1 MLIPIITT
9 VGLAALTCWLAFLA
23 VRYLLPFIQNPM
35 QARQAA
41 RDRIA
46 SDPLNYVRAWIVRI
60 APSRLKLQQKM
71 QNTQTKVD
79 QETGREQHIL
89 TSFKDEQ
96 EPAFG
101 FKVTAITL
109 FVLWIVSIIAAFL
122 IDEPII
128 TSVSGG
134 NVLFGVLGTLLLL
147 GMPIIGSV
155 LLGHFFGKWRA
166 GEMTPIWFSVAVTV
180 ILAVVVSIVAILTA
194 LAPIRAEVE
203 YAEKIRN
210 VQQQLTMYKED
221 GDQNAIRY
229 AEQNL
234 KDLQAQQQ
242 RSAEWN
248 QALVPIAATA
258 EFATGFFFPLALPL
272 LLLVDAQ
279 ASRRKSQ
286 GSLAASANA
295 LTNQR
300 ARQYARLSARFQ
312 RLGLTQLALQQ
323 HLATV
328 NAENTED
335 AAPATAI
342 EDARGQVAE
351 ELLAQ
356 APTTRSQ
363 AEPSARSAGTN
374 ETITAE
380 IVTTGEHQPVAP
392 ASREETPRR
401 GTATAAQHRTNAPS
415 ARVALIESDS
425 DLPDQSFDL
434 S

>member
-1 MLIPIITT
+1 MIIPIITT
-9 VGLAALTCWLAFLA
+9 VGIAALTCWLAFVA
-23 VRYLLPFIQNPM
+23 VRYLLPRIQSPM
-35 QARQAA
+35 QTRQAA
-41 RDRIA
+41 RDRIV
-46 SDPLNYVRAWIVRI
+46 SNPLDYVRAWIVRI
-60 APSRLKLQQKM
+60 APSRLKLQQ
-71 QNTQTKVD
+71 QVQATQTKHD
-79 QETGREQHIL
+79 QATSREQHIL
-89 TSFKDEQ
+89 TSFKDGK
-96 EPAFG
+96 EPSFG

-109 FVLWIVSIIAAFL
+109 FVLWIVAIVSAFL
-122 IDEPII
+122 IDVPII
-128 TSVSGG
+128 NSVSGG

-166 GEMTPIWFSVAVTV
+166 GEMAPIWFSLAVTV
-180 ILAVVVSIVAILTA
+180 ILAVVISVIAILTS

-203 YAEKIRN
+203 YANKIR
-210 VQQQLTMYKED
+210 VDQQQLTMYKD
-221 GDQNAIRY
+221 DKDQTAILY

-242 RSAEWN
+242 RSAQWN
-248 QALVPIAATA
+248 QALVPIASTA

-286 GSLAASANA
+286 ASLAASANA

-328 NAENTED
+328 NAENTGG
-335 AAPATAI
+335 ATPATEI
-342 EDARGQVAE
+342 GNARAQVAE
-351 ELLAQ
+351 EFLAQ
-356 APTTRSQ
+356 APSARSQ
-363 AEPSARSAGTN
+363 AEAPFTAAD
-374 ETITAE
+374 EAITAE

-392 ASREETPRR
+392 TPREATPRR
-401 GTATAAQHRTNAPS
+401 GATPATEGTKPS
-415 ARVALIESDS
+415 TPVALLERDS

>member
-9 VGLAALTCWLAFLA
+9 VGVAALTCWLAYLA
-23 VRYLLPFIQNPM
+23 LRYLLPRVPNPM

-41 RDRIA
+41 RDRVL
-46 SDPLNYVRAWIVRI
+46 SDPLDYVRAWIVHI
-60 APSRLKLQQKM
+60 APSRLKLQQQM
-71 QNTQTKVD
+71 QATQAKVNRAT
-79 QETGREQHIL
+79 EREQHIM
-89 TSFKDEQ
+89 TSFKDGK
-96 EPAFG
+96 EPTFG

-109 FVLWIVSIIAAFL
+109 FVLWIVAIVSAFM
-122 IDEPII
+122 IDVPII
-128 TSVSGG
+128 NSVSGG

-147 GMPIIGSV
+147 GMPVIGSV
-155 LLGHFFGKWRA
+155 LLGHFFGKRRA
-166 GEMTPIWFSVAVTV
+166 GEMAPIWFSVAVTV
-180 ILAVVVSIVAILTA
+180 ILAVVVSIVAILTS

-203 YAEKIRN
+203 YADTIRKA
-210 VQQQLTMYKED
+210 QQQLTMYKED
-221 GDQNAIRY
+221 GDQNAILY

-258 EFATGFFFPLALPL
+258 EFAAGFFFPLALPL

-279 ASRRKSQ
+279 GSRRKSQ
-286 GSLAASANA
+286 ASLAASANA

-300 ARQYARLSARFQ
+300 AREYARLSAKFQ

-328 NAENTED
+328 NAENTGD

-342 EDARGQVAE
+342 GDARGQVAE

-356 APTTRSQ
+356 APVTRPQ
-363 AEPSARSAGTN
+363 AEGPSGGEDKA
-374 ETITAE
+374 ITAE

-392 ASREETPRR
+392 ASREEAPRR
-401 GTATAAQHRTNAPS
+401 GPAPATQQAATPS
-415 ARVALIESDS
+415 TPVTLLERDS
-425 DLPDQSFDL
+425 DLPDRSFDL

>member
-9 VGLAALTCWLAFLA
+9 VGIAALTCWLAFLS
-23 VRYLLPFIQNPM
+23 VRYLLPRIPSPVR
-35 QARQAA
+35 ALQAA
-41 RDRIA
+41 RNRIM
-46 SDPLNYVRAWIVRI
+46 SDPLDYVRAWIVRI
-60 APSRLKLQQKM
+60 APSRLKLQQQM
-71 QNTQTKVD
+71 QATQAKLD
-79 QETGREQHIL
+79 QTTAREQHIL
-89 TSFKDEQ
+89 TNFKDGK

-101 FKVTAITL
+101 LKVTAITL
-109 FVLWIVSIIAAFL
+109 FVLWIVAIISAFL
-122 IDEPII
+122 IDVPII
-128 TSVSGG
+128 NSVSGG

-166 GEMTPIWFSVAVTV
+166 GEMSPIWFSVAVTV
-180 ILAVVVSIVAILTA
+180 ILAVVISIVAILTA

-203 YAEKIRN
+203 YADKIRT

-242 RSAEWN
+242 RSADWN

-272 LLLVDAQ
+272 LLLTDVQ

-286 GSLAASANA
+286 ASLAASANA

-312 RLGLTQLALQQ
+312 RLGLTQLTLQQ

-328 NAENTED
+328 NAENTGE

-342 EDARGQVAE
+342 GDARGQVAE

-356 APTTRSQ
+356 ALTTRSQ
-363 AEPSARSAGTN
+363 AEPSVRNAG
-374 ETITAE
+374 EEEAIPAE
-380 IVTTGEHQPVAP
+380 ILTTGEHQPVAP
-392 ASREETPRR
+392 APRGETPRH
-401 GTATAAQHRTNAPS
+401 GAATATRQATAPS
-415 ARVALIESDS
+415 APVARLERDG
-425 DLPDQSFDL
+425 DLPDESFDL

>member
-9 VGLAALTCWLAFLA
+9 VAIAALTCWLGYLA
-23 VRYLLPFIQNPM
+23 VRYLLPHLPNPM
-35 QARQAA
+35 QARKAA
-41 RDRIA
+41 RDRIV
-46 SDPLNYVRAWIVRI
+46 SDPLDYVRAWIVRI
-60 APSRLKLQQKM
+60 APSRLKLQQQM
-71 QNTQTKVD
+71 QATQAKLNRAT
-79 QETGREQHIL
+79 EREQHIM
-89 TSFKDEQ
+89 TSFKDGK
-96 EPAFG
+96 EPTFG

-109 FVLWIVSIIAAFL
+109 FVLWIVAIVSAFL
-122 IDEPII
+122 IDVPII
-128 TSVSGG
+128 NSVSGG

-166 GEMTPIWFSVAVTV
+166 GKMAPIWFSVAVTV
-180 ILAVVVSIVAILTA
+180 ILAVVVSIVAILTS

-203 YAEKIRN
+203 YADKIRT

-221 GDQNAIRY
+221 GDQNAILY

-279 ASRRKSQ
+279 ASRRKSEA
-286 GSLAASANA
+286 SLAASANA

-312 RLGLTQLALQQ
+312 RLGLAQLALQQ

-328 NAENTED
+328 NAENTGD

-342 EDARGQVAE
+342 GDARGQVAE

-356 APTTRSQ
+356 APSARSQ
-363 AEPSARSAGTN
+363 AEAPLTATDEA
-374 ETITAE
+374 ITAE
-380 IVTTGEHQPVAP
+380 IVTTGEHPPVVPAP
-392 ASREETPRR
+392 REATPRR
-401 GTATAAQHRTNAPS
+401 GAAPATQQATMPS
-415 ARVALIESDS
+415 APVALLERDI
-425 DLPDQSFDL
+425 DLPDDSFDL

>member
-9 VGLAALTCWLAFLA
+9 VGIAALTCWLAYFA
-23 VRYLLPFIQNPM
+23 VRYVLPHIPNLM
-35 QARQAA
+35 ETRRAA
-41 RDRIA
+41 RERIV
-46 SDPLNYVRAWIVRI
+46 SDPLDYVRAWIVRI
-60 APSRLKLQQKM
+60 APSRLRLQQQM
-71 QNTQTKVD
+71 QATQAKVNRAA
-79 QETGREQHIL
+79 EREQHIM
-89 TSFKDEQ
+89 TSFKDGK
-96 EPAFG
+96 EPTFG
-101 FKVTAITL
+101 FKVTAMTL
-109 FVLWIVSIIAAFL
+109 FVVWIVSLIAAAL
-122 IDEPII
+122 IDLPII
-128 TSVSGG
+128 VSVSGG
-134 NVLFGVLGTLLLL
+134 SVIYGVLGTLLLL
-147 GMPIIGSV
+147 GGPIIGSV
-155 LLGHFFGKWRA
+155 LLGHFFGKWRSGKMKPVLFGLA
-166 GEMTPIWFSVAVTV
+166 LTG
-180 ILAVVVSIVAILTA
+180 ILAAVIVLVAYLTT

-203 YAEKIRN
+203 YADKIRT

-221 GDQNAIRY
+221 GDQNAILY
-229 AEQNL
+229 AEENL

-286 GSLAASANA
+286 ASLAASANA

-312 RLGLTQLALQQ
+312 RLGLAQLALQQ

-328 NAENTED
+328 NAENTGG

-342 EDARGQVAE
+342 GDARGQVAE

-356 APTTRSQ
+356 APSPGRSQ
-363 AEPSARSAGTN
+363 AEAPFTATDEA
-374 ETITAE
+374 ITAE
-380 IVTTGEHQPVAP
+380 IVTTGEHSPAAP
-392 ASREETPRR
+392 APREAAPRR
-401 GTATAAQHRTNAPS
+401 GAAPATQQATIPS
-415 ARVALIESDS
+415 APVALLERDS
-425 DLPDQSFDL
+425 DLPDDSFDL